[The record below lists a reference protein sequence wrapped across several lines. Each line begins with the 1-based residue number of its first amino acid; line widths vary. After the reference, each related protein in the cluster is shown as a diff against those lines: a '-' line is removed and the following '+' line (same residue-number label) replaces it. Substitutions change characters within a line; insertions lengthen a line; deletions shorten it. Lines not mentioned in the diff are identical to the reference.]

1 MAHYNISSEGSYTL
15 ADLEAKL
22 RSITD
27 WEWSEHDEETAEFKA
42 GQDLYEEA
50 LQMYES
56 IRISYLKTFD
66 LSKIVVYKVGIV
78 GEGERPF
85 GKRFSDYRTN
95 SEPATLYMKDKTKRN
110 VKMIAFETNRASS
123 LEKKLISCFKE
134 HMDGV
139 APPFCIKEGGTG
151 RVSI

>member
-15 ADLEAKL
+15 AELEAKL

-50 LQMYES
+50 LHMYES

-66 LSKIVVYKVGIV
+66 DARLASK
-78 GEGERPF
+78 
-85 GKRFSDYRTN
+85 
-95 SEPATLYMKDKTKRN
+95 SELKKIARVWDANTPDKYHVPPA
-110 VKMIAFETNRASS
+110 S
-123 LEKKLISCFKE
+123 LE
-134 HMDGV
+134 
-139 APPFCIKEGGTG
+139 
-151 RVSI
+151 